1 MFVLACVFTCSAPL
15 YKHTM
20 ITTSHVIL
28 FQYSNDTVLL
38 HPTVHSLIYWLV
50 TVTVALAATLC
61 KLIMNTNNKSLHNG
75 EKRIW
80 NDIINLCTLLEKMRV
95 KNTSKYIGYCMEI
108 HVYWRQNTKWHA
120 VYESAV
126 LDTHKNTFAFV
137 MNVELEII
145 ISNLN

>member
-1 MFVLACVFTCSAPL
+1 MCFLACVSTFSAPL

-20 ITTSHVIL
+20 ITTSHLVL

-38 HPTVHSLIYWLV
+38 HPTVHSLMYWLG

-108 HVYWRQNTKWHA
+108 HVCWRQNTKWHA